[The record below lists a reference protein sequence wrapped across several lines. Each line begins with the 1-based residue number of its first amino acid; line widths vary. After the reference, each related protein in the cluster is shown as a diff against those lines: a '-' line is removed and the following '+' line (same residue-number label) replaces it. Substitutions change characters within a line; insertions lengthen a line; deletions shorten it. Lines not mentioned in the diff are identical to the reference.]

1 VVPIFTYRDE
11 RKLFTIIGGIV
22 FAVVIILLQT
32 SSARTGKSNPIADAF
47 SSVLAVGQI
56 VVSAVTSG
64 VGTSLNSII
73 AVPRLWHENA
83 DLLEHNRD
91 LASENTQLRE
101 ELSARNDERDIK
113 RVAASI
119 PRGIIANTIAYDP
132 ESQSRVITIDRG
144 SMAGILPDEGVIND
158 EGIVGR
164 VTRVAP
170 FTSTVLLITDPAGKV
185 PAVVQRGRWWG
196 IAAGTNGRVQLEYIS
211 QDAPLRIGDLVVTG
225 RGLSFQAGLPIGR
238 IKTVYHSEG
247 ALYQTALIET
257 AVSFG
262 RLGRVLVLPK

>member
-1 VVPIFTYRDE
+1 MVSIFTYRDE

-22 FAVVIILLQT
+22 LAVIIILLQT
-32 SSARTGKSNPIADAF
+32 TSARTGKSNPLASAV
-47 SSVLAVGQI
+47 SSLLAVGQI
-56 VVSAVTSG
+56 VVSAVISG
-64 VGTSLNSII
+64 VGNTFGGVI
-73 AVPRLWHENA
+73 AVPRLWNENA
-83 DLLEHNRD
+83 QLLERNRD
-91 LASENTQLRE
+91 LTNENTKLRD
-101 ELSARNDERDIK
+101 ELSARNDERSIE
-113 RVAASI
+113 RVAASH
-119 PRGIIANTIAYDP
+119 RSGVIADTIGYDP

-144 SMAGILPDEGVIND
+144 SLVGVLPDEGVVND
-158 EGIVGR
+158 DGIVGR

-196 IAAGTNGRVQLEYIS
+196 IAVGTNGRVQLEYIS
-211 QDAPLRIGDLVVTG
+211 QDAPLRVGDLVVTG

-238 IKTVYHSEG
+238 IKTVYRSEG
-247 ALYQTALIET
+247 ALYQTALIEP